1 MQGYPNFSDERVLE
15 KYSSAFTLSDMEV
28 FVFPELLYPLVIANI
43 MSPIIWAWLDDPWF
57 NGITRKSFIYKVNR
71 IKQYIMDHFI
81 FNLDL
86 ETWGLTEKGVEI
98 DRFSDFIDMNILT
111 QSNALFGYEGDK
123 YYFDMDIRRHFGLDK
138 YTTDTIPYWKTETI
152 EAMRAFKYKPG
163 FTTGAGECV
172 SLSAL
177 YAAALFIIG
186 KIPLENIFLMAT
198 PLHSQNFIDIEDGLL
213 TNNRRIVTR
222 NMWFNGTE
230 ITGKA
235 RRAMEKEKV
244 TIISHLSGYIHHIY
258 DTATIQ
264 QESFTRFTGKL
275 KQYLKTELSVPVF
288 INFLRSCKS
297 FQSCFQFRQLIDG
310 KMLYIETEK
319 IFKIEHSLHQSFTD
333 QFMKDLIPNIPVSEF
348 STMPLKNRILFQDV
362 KNSFAKKKIISNH
375 EFQIRLRALSVE
387 AIVPNPEMFENHI
400 EELFIFIQVEPKLPF
415 TNKVF
420 ISTDLLDINTSQS
433 REDILEKVLKNA
445 GINEVANLSLY
456 AYRYMDKIN
465 WKPFIK
471 AALERNPVSILG
483 LTGKTIS
490 EASELLSQFSNESIY
505 DSNRLS
511 LPDEVWNF
519 QRGDGIEKAILLAN
533 FILSTDKKA
542 DLNLTIEYSHVT
554 LEYNNKS
561 FYFTSNK
568 SIRKNLKLSYCGQEH
583 LCKVD

>member
-1 MQGYPNFSDERVLE
+1 
-15 KYSSAFTLSDMEV
+15 
-28 FVFPELLYPLVIANI
+28 
-43 MSPIIWAWLDDPWF
+43 
-57 NGITRKSFIYKVNR
+57 
-71 IKQYIMDHFI
+71 
-81 FNLDL
+81 
-86 ETWGLTEKGVEI
+86 
-98 DRFSDFIDMNILT
+98 
-111 QSNALFGYEGDK
+111 
-123 YYFDMDIRRHFGLDK
+123 
-138 YTTDTIPYWKTETI
+138 
-152 EAMRAFKYKPG
+152 
-163 FTTGAGECV
+163 
-172 SLSAL
+172 
-177 YAAALFIIG
+177 
-186 KIPLENIFLMAT
+186 
-198 PLHSQNFIDIEDGLL
+198 
-213 TNNRRIVTR
+213 
-222 NMWFNGTE
+222 
-230 ITGKA
+230 
-235 RRAMEKEKV
+235 
-244 TIISHLSGYIHHIY
+244 
-258 DTATIQ
+258 
-264 QESFTRFTGKL
+264 
-275 KQYLKTELSVPVF
+275 
-288 INFLRSCKS
+288 
-297 FQSCFQFRQLIDG
+297 
-310 KMLYIETEK
+310 
-319 IFKIEHSLHQSFTD
+319 
-333 QFMKDLIPNIPVSEF
+333 
-348 STMPLKNRILFQDV
+348 LFQDV